1 MKPIPEPLN
10 AILRKRYLEEA
21 VVVAKPSYTA
31 KKEEEEIPQQT
42 PSTEYLPRYYSS
54 EPLSKINFSDIF
66 KGKQGPP
73 PPPPSAPQTTP
84 PPQPPP
90 TSPEPTSGDRIRE
103 TLKRLADTKAQE
115 AEGISTRGRG
125 RTGREGGR
133 EPKPSEPTPS
143 PRTPSDRPGGSST
156 PPGAR
161 RFPDPGGESSGGGP
175 PSEPPS
181 GPRPGPGMRGYVDPT
196 EVAGEGV
203 PLRGDLSVRI
213 THDVPPVETKVPSFF
228 ERAGKSPVSRGL
240 VSAATSKPASFVAT
254 TALGAY
260 PAIKT
265 YELLQTLS
273 DSPYSTSPYTK
284 HIVPPVGA
292 LVAGEFSAE
301 MAKAAIARAVPA
313 FLKGKGVSEITRQG
327 LKGLPAGAARA
338 VRTLKDPRV
347 YGLAIAADFM
357 IPPVWNYFASGEAS
371 KDIEGGARGI
381 ADKIGLDA
389 MYGMAGDPMGLS
401 SPAYERM
408 RTAALLGDQE
418 ELEKIAAEQRQ
429 KRDEEKMKA
438 MRDRADAEYKKTMDQ
453 FAEDDDKIEIMTPFE
468 RAMQEI
474 SPKKKKQK

>member
-31 KKEEEEIPQQT
+31 KKEEEEEEEIPQQT

-54 EPLSKINFSDIF
+54 EPLLKINFSDIF

-73 PPPPSAPQTTP
+73 PPPPSAPQTP

-133 EPKPSEPTPS
+133 EPQPSEPKPSPKTPS
-143 PRTPSDRPGGSST
+143 GRPGATST

-161 RFPDPGGESSGGGP
+161 RFPDPGGESPGGGP
-175 PSEPPS
+175 PSEPPR

-196 EVAGEGV
+196 EVAGQGV
-203 PLRGDLSVRI
+203 ALSDDLSVRI
-213 THDVPPVETKVPSFF
+213 THDTPQVQTRVPSFF

-240 VSAATSKPASFVAT
+240 VSAATSKPASFVTT

-273 DSPYSTSPYTK
+273 GSTYSTSPYTK
-284 HIVPPVGA
+284 HILPPVGA
-292 LVAGEFSAE
+292 LVAGELSAE

-313 FLKGKGVSEITRQG
+313 FLKGQGVSAIAREG
-327 LKGLPAGAARA
+327 VKGLPMGAARA
-338 VRTLKDPRV
+338 LRTLQDPRV
-347 YGLAIAADFM
+347 YGLAIAADYT
-357 IPPVWNYFASGEAS
+357 IPPVWNYFASGEAD
-371 KDIEGGARGI
+371 KDIEGAARGI

-429 KRDEEKMKA
+429 KRDEAKMKE
-438 MRDRADAEYKKTMDQ
+438 MKDRADAEYKKIMSQ
-453 FAEDDDKIEIMTPFE
+453 GEEDVKKFETRKFE
-468 RAMQEI
+468 RMI
-474 SPKKKKQK
+474 RDTIPGIK